1 MNLGKLWQ
9 LLGDEV
15 KDYFYVLFFS
25 EMLWTL
31 RSLGVIIMVIYHI
44 GLMPFDFQAES
55 LYYFYF
61 TNEEIKDE
69 NMICTW
75 STP

>member
-25 EMLWTL
+25 EMLWTS
-31 RSLGVIIMVIYHI
+31 RSLGVIIMVTYHI

-55 LYYFYF
+55 LYHFYF

-69 NMICTW
+69 NMICIW